1 MYEVGIW
8 FVHLMNVA
16 ILAIIGLIVLVA
28 IFAKKRQYQR
38 QAAKGIQAEIL
49 LSTGWPE
56 YHTVKCGVNDE
67 WVRIGGYEYKLNPT
81 KQRWGLHPRVPFMGL
96 RDLQVPIRR
105 ETWYKD
111 NPNPV
116 YGDKGT
122 PDVTASEVE
131 AKTREAM
138 AVAAGA
144 EAVEMEARQ
153 TRMVDAIAN
162 QPNKNYVYMGLVG
175 ILIGII
181 VLVVRSLIGG

>member
-16 ILAIIGLIVLVA
+16 ILAIIGVVVLVA
-28 IFAKKRQYQR
+28 IFLKKRRYQSEASR
-38 QAAKGIQAEIL
+38 CVQAEIL

-56 YHTVKCGVNDE
+56 YHTVRSGANDE
-67 WVRIGGYEYKLNPT
+67 WLKVKGCEYKLNP
-81 KQRWGLHPRVPFMGL
+81 KQRRWGLHPRVPFLGL
-96 RDLQVPIRR
+96 SDLQVPIRR

-116 YGDKGT
+116 YRSEDV
-122 PDVTASEVE
+122 PQVTAAEVQ

-138 AVAAGA
+138 AIAAGA

-153 TRMVDAIAN
+153 RQLVDAIQN
-162 QPNKNYVYMGLVG
+162 QPNKLWVYLGLGV
-175 ILIGII
+175 IL
-181 VLVVRSLIGG
+181 LVVVVMAVQGLL